1 MGVKILGIHIQGVTI
16 LEKFRF
22 PTIIIFLIFWTGV
35 KVRQIALKRSVVMSA
50 DISAVLLEI

>member
-1 MGVKILGIHIQGVTI
+1 MGVKILGIHIQGVKI